1 MKYKIWLDEWF
12 KNYIQPSSKKKTCE
26 RYSEI
31 IEKHLKVKLG
41 EYELD
46 ELTPLAL
53 QRYVTE
59 LLKGGNIVTGKGL
72 SANSVNGIIT
82 VIQNSLKLAYML
94 GEVKE
99 YTADKI
105 KRPKAKEK
113 KVSCF
118 TISEQKRIERAV
130 LSGKKP
136 KLFGIVFV
144 YTQDSASGKCWL
156 WNGRISIFK
165 EVRSRSVKPAT
176 TGGAIMGNCVV
187 SPIRR
192 KQRRRRGR
200 YRCQNNF
207 CRF

>member
-12 KNYIQPSSKKKTCE
+12 RNYIQPSSKKKMCE

-31 IEKHLKVKLG
+31 IEKHLKIKLG

-99 YTADKI
+99 YSANKI

-113 KVSCF
+113 EVSCF
-118 TISEQKRIERAV
+118 TLSEQKRIERAV

-136 KLFGIVFV
+136 KLFGIVLCL
-144 YTQDSASGKCWL
+144 YTGL
-156 WNGRISIFK
+156 RIG
-165 EVRSRSVKPAT
+165 ELLALE
-176 TGGAIMGNCVV
+176 
-187 SPIRR
+187 
-192 KQRRRRGR
+192 
-200 YRCQNNF
+200 
-207 CRF
+207 

>member
-12 KNYIQPSSKKKTCE
+12 RNYIQPSSKKKTCE

-99 YTADKI
+99 Y
-105 KRPKAKEK
+105 
-113 KVSCF
+113 
-118 TISEQKRIERAV
+118 
-130 LSGKKP
+130 
-136 KLFGIVFV
+136 
-144 YTQDSASGKCWL
+144 
-156 WNGRISIFK
+156 
-165 EVRSRSVKPAT
+165 
-176 TGGAIMGNCVV
+176 
-187 SPIRR
+187 
-192 KQRRRRGR
+192 
-200 YRCQNNF
+200 
-207 CRF
+207 